1 MVLVDL
7 DELTN
12 TNVPES
18 IRLREKLGKQI
29 PEEGVDESK
38 MTSPY
43 TPYQPEIAQGRL
55 ESLLNFQTMISD
67 LTGLHFANASLLDES
82 TACAEAIALA
92 VRVTKKRTI
101 LYDTGLHP
109 QNIGV
114 MTTRSE
120 PMDINFQP
128 LNINEGNVNN
138 KFGDNI
144 AAIILQYPNTE
155 GLIYEDLDLLIQ
167 YAHKEKILVIIV
179 CDLLSLTLLRSAGDL
194 GADIAVGSAQRF
206 GLPLGYGGP
215 HAGFMSVANLAL
227 ARQMPG
233 RIVGVSRDQQGN
245 IAYRL
250 TLQTREQHIRRDKAT
265 SNICTAQA
273 LPANISAMYAIY
285 HGPNRLVYIAKM
297 IHKATSFLSQT
308 NGIEV
313 VHKCFF
319 DTLKILPLNKQL
331 FDLKCEEKRINVR
344 YYNDGYIGISLDET
358 TKIGDICDILYL
370 FGINIC
376 EKEIQNKLMETST
389 PLIGNSLHSRHSPFL
404 TGHVFNSYHSE
415 TQIISWPKLANIHP
429 FVPTEQA
436 KGYSKI
442 FNDLERWLCE
452 LTGYD
457 KFSLQPNSGANG
469 EYAGMLAI
477 RSYFH
482 SRGESQR
489 NICLIPVSAHGTN
502 PATAHM
508 ANFKVVPVESDKHG
522 NINFKD
528 LSAKSTHGVFESQ
541 IKEVCN
547 KIHEHGGQVYLDGA
561 NFNAQACLCRPG
573 DYGSD
578 ISHFNLHKTFCIP
591 HGGGGPGMG
600 PIGVKSH
607 LAPFLPGHPI
617 IPQNG
622 GKRYD
627 GSVSG
632 APWGSASILPITWA
646 YIRLMGISGLKI
658 ASQMAI
664 LNANYMA
671 KRLENAGYR
680 VVYRDEQGLNAHEFI
695 IDCKPFKHVGI
706 EVDDIA
712 KRLMDFG
719 FHAPTMHWL
728 DF

>member
-1 MVLVDL
+1 M
-7 DELTN
+7 
-12 TNVPES
+12 
-18 IRLREKLGKQI
+18 
-29 PEEGVDESK
+29 
-38 MTSPY
+38 
-43 TPYQPEIAQGRL
+43 
-55 ESLLNFQTMISD
+55 
-67 LTGLHFANASLLDES
+67 
-82 TACAEAIALA
+82 
-92 VRVTKKRTI
+92 
-101 LYDTGLHP
+101 
-109 QNIGV
+109 
-114 MTTRSE
+114 
-120 PMDINFQP
+120 
-128 LNINEGNVNN
+128 NE
-138 KFGDNI
+138 
-144 AAIILQYPNTE
+144 
-155 GLIYEDLDLLIQ
+155 
-167 YAHKEKILVIIV
+167 
-179 CDLLSLTLLRSAGDL
+179 TL
-194 GADIAVGSAQRF
+194 
-206 GLPLGYGGP
+206 
-215 HAGFMSVANLAL
+215 
-227 ARQMPG
+227 
-233 RIVGVSRDQQGN
+233 
-245 IAYRL
+245 
-250 TLQTREQHIRRDKAT
+250 KA
-265 SNICTAQA
+265 
-273 LPANISAMYAIY
+273 
-285 HGPNRLVYIAKM
+285 
-297 IHKATSFLSQT
+297 
-308 NGIEV
+308 NGIQV

-319 DTLKILPLNKQL
+319 DTLKIPPLNKQL

-344 YYNDGYIGISLDET
+344 NYTDGYIGISLDET

-370 FGINIC
+370 FDINIC
-376 EKEIQNKLMETST
+376 EKEIKNKLMETST
-389 PLIGNSLHSRHSPFL
+389 PLIGNSLHSRHSTFL

-415 TQIISWPKLANIHP
+415 TQIIRYMKRLENKDLSLVHSMIPLGSCTMKLNASCELIPISWPKLANIHP

-477 RSYFH
+477 RGYFH
-482 SRGESQR
+482 SKGESQR

-528 LSAKSTHGVFESQ
+528 LSAKCERFSNELACAMITYPSTHGVFESQ
-541 IKEVCN
+541 IKDVCN

-622 GKRYD
+622 EKRYD
-627 GSVSG
+627 GVVGG

-646 YIRLMGISGLKI
+646 YIRLMGISGLKL

-671 KRLENAGYR
+671 KKLENAGYR

>member
-38 MTSPY
+38 MLNELGEIASLNNPYKTFIGMGFYDCIVPSVIVKNMLQNAGWTSPY

-67 LTGLHFANASLLDES
+67 LTGLLFANASLLDES

-114 MTTRSE
+114 MATRSE

-128 LNINEGNVNN
+128 LDINDGNVNN

-155 GLIYEDLDLLIQ
+155 GLIYEDLDLLVQ
-167 YAHKEKILVIIV
+167 YAHKEKILVIMV

-308 NGIEV
+308 LKANGIQV

-331 FDLKCEEKRINVR
+331 FDLKCEENRINVR
-344 YYNDGYIGISLDET
+344 NYNDGYIGISLDET

-370 FGINIC
+370 FDINIC

-415 TQIISWPKLANIHP
+415 TQII
-429 FVPTEQA
+429 
-436 KGYSKI
+436 
-442 FNDLERWLCE
+442 R
-452 LTGYD
+452 
-457 KFSLQPNSGANG
+457 
-469 EYAGMLAI
+469 
-477 RSYFH
+477 
-482 SRGESQR
+482 
-489 NICLIPVSAHGTN
+489 
-502 PATAHM
+502 
-508 ANFKVVPVESDKHG
+508 
-522 NINFKD
+522 
-528 LSAKSTHGVFESQ
+528 
-541 IKEVCN
+541 
-547 KIHEHGGQVYLDGA
+547 
-561 NFNAQACLCRPG
+561 
-573 DYGSD
+573 
-578 ISHFNLHKTFCIP
+578 
-591 HGGGGPGMG
+591 
-600 PIGVKSH
+600 
-607 LAPFLPGHPI
+607 
-617 IPQNG
+617 
-622 GKRYD
+622 
-627 GSVSG
+627 
-632 APWGSASILPITWA
+632 
-646 YIRLMGISGLKI
+646 
-658 ASQMAI
+658 
-664 LNANYMA
+664 
-671 KRLENAGYR
+671 
-680 VVYRDEQGLNAHEFI
+680 
-695 IDCKPFKHVGI
+695 
-706 EVDDIA
+706 
-712 KRLMDFG
+712 
-719 FHAPTMHWL
+719 
-728 DF
+728 

>member
-1 MVLVDL
+1 
-7 DELTN
+7 
-12 TNVPES
+12 
-18 IRLREKLGKQI
+18 
-29 PEEGVDESK
+29 
-38 MTSPY
+38 
-43 TPYQPEIAQGRL
+43 
-55 ESLLNFQTMISD
+55 
-67 LTGLHFANASLLDES
+67 
-82 TACAEAIALA
+82 
-92 VRVTKKRTI
+92 
-101 LYDTGLHP
+101 
-109 QNIGV
+109 
-114 MTTRSE
+114 
-120 PMDINFQP
+120 
-128 LNINEGNVNN
+128 
-138 KFGDNI
+138 
-144 AAIILQYPNTE
+144 
-155 GLIYEDLDLLIQ
+155 
-167 YAHKEKILVIIV
+167 
-179 CDLLSLTLLRSAGDL
+179 
-194 GADIAVGSAQRF
+194 
-206 GLPLGYGGP
+206 
-215 HAGFMSVANLAL
+215 
-227 ARQMPG
+227 
-233 RIVGVSRDQQGN
+233 
-245 IAYRL
+245 
-250 TLQTREQHIRRDKAT
+250 
-265 SNICTAQA
+265 
-273 LPANISAMYAIY
+273 
-285 HGPNRLVYIAKM
+285 
-297 IHKATSFLSQT
+297 
-308 NGIEV
+308 
-313 VHKCFF
+313 
-319 DTLKILPLNKQL
+319 
-331 FDLKCEEKRINVR
+331 
-344 YYNDGYIGISLDET
+344 
-358 TKIGDICDILYL
+358 
-370 FGINIC
+370 
-376 EKEIQNKLMETST
+376 METST

-415 TQIISWPKLANIHP
+415 TQIIRYMKRLENKDLSLVHSMIPLGSCTMKLNASCELTPISWPKLANIHP

-482 SRGESQR
+482 SRGEGQR

-528 LSAKSTHGVFESQ
+528 LSAKCERFSNEVACAMITYPSTHGVFESQ

-622 GKRYD
+622 EKRLD
-627 GSVSG
+627 GVVSG

-706 EVDDIA
+706 EVDNIA